1 MSTDYGDET
10 DSGID
15 FDESDRL
22 RPLGRLCV
30 RYGRRKV
37 RWLAVG
43 LFASVVSHGAALVV
57 PFVLGT
63 TIDAVFNEQAAYALP
78 LVPQSW
84 LPTTT
89 YAQFRLSAALVGGA
103 LVFSAVSAWV
113 RGFAMNYFAHDVM
126 LDIRTDAYEKLT
138 ELDTSFFDD
147 AETGELMSILNNDTT
162 NLELFLDNALRESVR
177 IGVMVLGITGLLV
190 YLNWQLATITLAV
203 VPLLA
208 GFTWWFVRAVEP
220 RYERWRSEVGNLN
233 TRLEN
238 ALSGSQLVKTA
249 NTEPCEGE
257 DVELVSRALFDAA
270 MDAIR
275 LSVFYRPGMRL
286 LTGLL
291 LFATFV
297 VGGLWVLSAP
307 PLPFDGDLTVG
318 DFVVFVLLTQ
328 RLVTPLAQLSNIVDW
343 YENAKASAGRIVGLL
358 DAPVE
363 IRESP
368 SATDLESVS
377 GRIEYDDV
385 SFAYDDERVLRNVS
399 FEVEPGQKV
408 AIVGPSGSGKSTA
421 AKLLVR
427 LYDADSGGIRIDGSE
442 IDDVTLGSLRESVGY
457 VSQDTFLFDG
467 TVADNIRY
475 GQFDASD
482 RAVREAARAA
492 EAHEFVQNLPDG
504 YETQV
509 GERGVK
515 LSGGQRQRIAIARV
529 ILQDPELLV
538 LDEATASV
546 DTETELAIQR
556 SLDEITADRT
566 AVVIAHRLSTI
577 KDADEILVLDDGEI
591 VERGDHGELLE
602 RDGLYATLWSVQ
614 AGRTVEPPPD
624 LTGS

>member
-1 MSTDYGDET
+1 MSSDYGDE
-10 DSGID
+10 DGSPLD
-15 FDESDRL
+15 FEQANVS
-22 RPLGRLCV
+22 RPLSRLCV
-30 RYGRRKV
+30 RYGRPKA

-43 LFASVVSHGAALVV
+43 LLASVVSHGAALVV

-63 TIDAVFNEQAAYALP
+63 TIDAVFNQQAAYALP

-84 LPTTT
+84 LPTS
-89 YAQFRLSAALVGGA
+89 AHGQFRLSATLVGGA
-103 LVFSAVSAWV
+103 LVLSALSAWV

-138 ELDTSFFDD
+138 DLDMSFFDD

-190 YLNWQLATITLAV
+190 YLNRQLAAITLAV

-220 RYERWRSEVGNLN
+220 RYATWRTEVGNLN

-249 NTEPCEGE
+249 TTEEYE
-257 DVELVSRALFDAA
+257 REQVERVSQDLFDAA

-291 LFATFV
+291 LFVTFV
-297 VGGLWVLSAP
+297 VGGLWVFSGP
-307 PLPFDGDLTVG
+307 PFPFGGELTVG
-318 DFVVFVLLTQ
+318 DFVVFILLTQ

-343 YENAKASAGRIVGLL
+343 YENAKASAARIGGLL
-358 DAPVE
+358 DAPVGV
-363 IRESP
+363 RESP
-368 SATDLESVS
+368 SATALESVD
-377 GRIEYDDV
+377 GRIEYDGV
-385 SFAYDDERVLRNVS
+385 SFAYDDEQVLRDVT
-399 FEVEPGQKV
+399 FGVEPGQKV

-427 LYDADSGGIRIDGSE
+427 LYEADGGAVRVDGSE
-442 IDDVTLGSLRESVGY
+442 VGDVTLDSLRDAVGY
-457 VSQDTFLFDG
+457 VSQETFLFDG
-467 TVADNIRY
+467 TIADNIRY

-482 RAVREAARAA
+482 QAVRDAARAA
-492 EAHEFVQNLPDG
+492 EAHEFIESLPDG

-515 LSGGQRQRIAIARV
+515 LSGGQRQRIALARV
-529 ILQDPELLV
+529 ILQDPEILV

-546 DTETELAIQR
+546 DTETELSIQR

-566 AVVIAHRLSTI
+566 AVVIAHRLSTVR
-577 KDADEILVLDDGEI
+577 DADEILVLDDGEI
-591 VERGDHGELLE
+591 VERGDHDALLE

-614 AGRTVEPPPD
+614 AGRNVESPPD
-624 LTGS
+624 LAGP